1 MITTFRSQHH
11 FARLAGKSMEVPYR
25 EPPERRRRGVSG
37 GLGGELHEGH
47 LRRRLRL
54 GGVWEERVAEADEG
68 EQLRPGGGRAAYY
81 PEQDLEEQ
89 AEPPRHRLPNRRP
102 RMAPLLNRRHLRRRR
117 HLSGGGAETSRE
129 DRTGRKQ

>member
-47 LRRRLRL
+47 LRLRL
-54 GGVWEERVAEADEG
+54 GGDWEERVAEADEG
-68 EQLRPGGGRAAYY
+68 EQLRPGGGRAADD

-89 AEPPRHRLPNRRP
+89 TEPPRHRPPNRRR

-129 DRTGRKQ
+129 DGTGRKQ

>member
-1 MITTFRSQHH
+1 M
-11 FARLAGKSMEVPYR
+11 
-25 EPPERRRRGVSG
+25 
-37 GLGGELHEGH
+37 
-47 LRRRLRL
+47 
-54 GGVWEERVAEADEG
+54 AEADEG

-129 DRTGRKQ
+129 DGTGRKQ